1 MHMKFIAIAP
11 LMVVGTAGATS
22 TARFANA
29 LLGPRLTP
37 RTVHRRIRAWPE

>member
-1 MHMKFIAIAP
+1 MQMKFSYIAP
-11 LMVVGTAGATS
+11 LSVAGTAGATI

-29 LLGPRLTP
+29 LPGPRLTP